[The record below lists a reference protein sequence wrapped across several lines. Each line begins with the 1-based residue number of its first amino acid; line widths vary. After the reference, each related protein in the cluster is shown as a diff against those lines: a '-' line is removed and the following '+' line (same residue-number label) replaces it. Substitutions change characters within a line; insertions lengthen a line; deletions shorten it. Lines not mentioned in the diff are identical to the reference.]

1 MAAAAASEYGVRRAR
16 SHVKLLLGVS
26 TWLTFLFAWAG
37 TGRAEDGSFSDAEVL
52 APKPPVRV
60 ELVQT
65 RITAYEQRGRG
76 YQSQAG
82 PLAGPGSEAL
92 HVLQAQAEFVL
103 HQGDRLTHRVWVPV
117 DLVTSASA
125 NAIDSYYAKPDVIS
139 RASAQNLSEEVQ
151 YQLSARADDQTTWIG
166 SAGTHHEENF
176 LSWLYSL
183 EYQRSLAE
191 DNATVSVALNQVLD
205 WFDAF
210 KVGGKR
216 AGRASRSSTS
226 LNVGVSQLLS
236 PSTLVAASYGVT
248 LQRGELSNTWNSV
261 PTVTGARVREMLP
274 SERLRHAASVSLA
287 QWLPSDG
294 ALRLRYRVYRDDW
307 DVTAHSVEGDLR
319 QRVLAW
325 LVLGASYRYHR
336 QTSVSFFTTA
346 ASPAATLRTA
356 DSDLAGLWTQAIG
369 ANASVTLP
377 ASALGTL
384 FLSCG
389 YERYFRSDE
398 LEVNVATWAS
408 GFRF

>member
-1 MAAAAASEYGVRRAR
+1 VQRRR
-16 SHVKLLLGVS
+16 SLTKALAGALVAFALLSL
-26 TWLTFLFAWAG
+26 AG
-37 TGRAEDGSFSDAEVL
+37 GDGRAEDGSFSDADVL
-52 APKPPVRV
+52 APKPAVRV

-65 RITAYEQRGRG
+65 RITAYEQSGRG

-92 HVLQAQAEFVL
+92 HVLQAQGEVVIR
-103 HQGDRLTHRVWVPV
+103 QGDRLTHRVWVPV

-139 RASAQNLSEEVQ
+139 RASAQNLSQELE

-166 SAGTHHEENF
+166 GVGAHHEENF

-191 DNATVSVALNQVLD
+191 DNATLSLAVNQVLD

-210 KVGGKR
+210 KLGGKR
-216 AGRASRSSTS
+216 AGRASRSSTNFN
-226 LNVGVSQLLS
+226 LGLSQLLS
-236 PSTLVAASYGVT
+236 SSTLVAASYGVT

-261 PTVTGARVREMLP
+261 PTLTGARVREVLP
-274 SERLRHAASVSLA
+274 RERLRHAASVSLS
-287 QWLPSDG
+287 QWLPTDG

-307 DVTAHSVEGDLR
+307 DVTAHSVDSELR
-319 QRVLAW
+319 QRITSY

-336 QTSVSFFTTA
+336 QTGVSFFTTA
-346 ASPAATLRTA
+346 ASPAATHLTA
-356 DSDLAGLWTQAIG
+356 DSDLAGLWTQALG
-369 ANASVTLP
+369 GSATLTWP
-377 ASALGTL
+377 AAALGSV
-384 FLSCG
+384 FVSFG
-389 YERYFRSDE
+389 YERYFRSDQ
-398 LEVNVATWAS
+398 LAVNVATSAT